1 MLRNVHHHFCIF
13 ATMFIKLL
21 NKAVLISFVLLLAS
35 CREDE
40 AKRLEA
46 QAKEEVRKDEVF
58 KQIQEAW
65 LFKLPVLGSKEQSLI
80 GDWAQWRIL
89 TTEIRQKPTTSIEA
103 FQTKAKTFSLKI
115 KELNASVPSK
125 LNIPEFKSRLLV
137 LQTKMN
143 VLDLYISLNPIPVDK
158 VKITIEEINEQF
170 LAIQNQLTEIVLRS
184 EIPLEE
190 GELETIQQ
198 LRDTTR
204 MVKNKIQNT
213 ADFE

>member
-1 MLRNVHHHFCIF
+1 MCKQILIKIVLVSFIF
-13 ATMFIKLL
+13 
-21 NKAVLISFVLLLAS
+21 LLAG
-35 CREDE
+35 CREDD

-46 QAKEEVRKDEVF
+46 QAREEIKNEEVF
-58 KQIQEAW
+58 KEIRDAW
-65 LFKLPVLGSKEQSLI
+65 EFKLPVMGTKEQNLL

-89 TTEIRQKPTTSIEA
+89 TTEVRQKPSTSIEA
-103 FQTKAKTFSLKI
+103 FQTKARTFSLKI
-115 KELNASVPSK
+115 KEVNASVP
-125 LNIPEFKSRLLV
+125 LAVNVPEFKSRLLV

-170 LAIQNQLTEIVLRS
+170 LAIQNQLTEIILRR

-204 MVKNKIQNT
+204 MVKNKTQNT

>member
-1 MLRNVHHHFCIF
+1 MCKQIL
-13 ATMFIKLL
+13 IKVILF
-21 NKAVLISFVLLLAS
+21 SFVFLLVS
-35 CREDE
+35 CREDD

-46 QAKEEVRKDEVF
+46 HAKEEIKNEEVF
-58 KQIQEAW
+58 KQIKEAW
-65 LFKLPVLGSKEQSLI
+65 VFKLPIFGSKEQNLM

-103 FQTKAKTFSLKI
+103 FQTKAKTFSLKS
-115 KELNASVPSK
+115 KEVNASIPLV
-125 LNIPEFKSRLLV
+125 LNVPEFKVRLLV

-143 VLDLYISLNPIPVDK
+143 VLDLYIHLNPIPVEK
-158 VKITIEEINEQF
+158 VKITITEINEQF